1 MDLKKF
7 NKLFDKL
14 LKSKR
19 KRKELFKN
27 IKYIYKNKILSNNQV
42 LIFLKILIFILFYYP
57 EKYEYCIEIIRLFK
71 LLEKNKK
78 NELLNLLELFNNKE
92 IKDNLKKKLI
102 LNTFNLLNSLINFK
116 NIFTIWISILL
127 SVKKIK
133 NYSNYLKIKI
143 YIQIVK
149 ESIYLSNNKI
159 FDLSSD
165 TVKIFNQI

>member
-1 MDLKKF
+1 
-7 NKLFDKL
+7 
-14 LKSKR
+14 
-19 KRKELFKN
+19 
-27 IKYIYKNKILSNNQV
+27 
-42 LIFLKILIFILFYYP
+42 
-57 EKYEYCIEIIRLFK
+57 LFK